1 MRKGAAMVV
10 VCLLLMMAAQACG
23 EARTYTYGGSE
34 EDVLSDIAVSADG
47 RIALAGYTASSD
59 GTLSGR
65 TKTGHSGWVLCVNA
79 EGEVL
84 WSFCRRQGNSD
95 RMHDPVFHE
104 DGTVTAVLESAFENV
119 QVLEWLQ
126 FDWKGNVR
134 SFGTLHMS
142 HDPRVKIDIMGIY
155 PGEGY
160 VVREADSRTGIIRH
174 LLYSFFGQYI
184 RELDGYGG
192 ESAQS
197 AVMMDGARAYA
208 ETIRQNRTDAQ
219 LTIIPP
225 WE

>member
-1 MRKGAAMVV
+1 MYRRIAAIGLLL
-10 VCLLLMMAAQACG
+10 CLLSVQALG
-23 EARTYTYGGSE
+23 EARRYEYGGSGA
-34 EDVLSDIAVSADG
+34 DVLSDIAVSPDG
-47 RIALAGYTASSD
+47 RIALAGYTESSD

-65 TKTGHSGWVLCVNA
+65 TKTGRSGWVLCVDA

-84 WSFCRRQGNSD
+84 WNFCRRQGNSD

-119 QVLEWLQ
+119 QALEWLQ
-126 FDWKGNVR
+126 FDRRGSVR

-142 HDPRVKIDIMGIY
+142 HDPRVKIEIMGIY

-160 VVREADSRTGIIRH
+160 IVREADHRKGTIRH
-174 LLYSFFGQYI
+174 LLYSFFGAYI

-192 ESAQS
+192 ESLQS
-197 AVMMDGARAYA
+197 AVMMDGARAHV
-208 ETIRQNRTDAQ
+208 ETIRQNQTDAR